1 MISAMM
7 TLSLFIVIKIIDG
20 IGQGVPQGSV
30 PGPLLLN
37 IYLNNL
43 FFLFEFIGVCNFD
56 NGTTFYTCEMDLN
69 YSIKM
74 LKHDNFLANARFENN
89 NIKLSQD
96 KCQLPVSGYKNENV
110 WADMENEVILES
122 NKRKL
127 LGLDIDR
134 NLN

>member
-1 MISAMM
+1 
-7 TLSLFIVIKIIDG
+7 
-20 IGQGVPQGSV
+20 
-30 PGPLLLN
+30 
-37 IYLNNL
+37 
-43 FFLFEFIGVCNFD
+43 
-56 NGTTFYTCEMDLN
+56 
-69 YSIKM
+69 M